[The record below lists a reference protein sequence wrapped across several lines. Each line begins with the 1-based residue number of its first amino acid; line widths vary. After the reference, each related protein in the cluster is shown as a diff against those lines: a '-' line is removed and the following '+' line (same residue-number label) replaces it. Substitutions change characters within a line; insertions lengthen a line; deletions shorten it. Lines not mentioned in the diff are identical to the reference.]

1 MISDFFA
8 SAIAW
13 LLLNLLRYKEVAV
26 FEGFGSVGNYL
37 LSANVLRG
45 QVLLPFF
52 WLAIFWFSGYYNQPF
67 GKSRLTEFFTTLLST
82 IVGTILVFFIL
93 FINDLP
99 DHFEVYYQLFFAL
112 LGLQFLFVYVPRLL
126 ITQRG
131 LRKVAS
137 REWTTSALIIGVGSK
152 AQHVAQ
158 NLYTQGYRIV
168 GYIPD
173 DEKTEITV
181 PLNEVVGTLDNLSE
195 VIVDNDVE
203 EIVVAVESPGN
214 SRMLSILY
222 PLYRYKVPVKVLAD
236 HDTFLSHARIKTIRG
251 VPLVDVTDNNFSE
264 SEKNIKIFLDK
275 FCSIVFML
283 LFSPLYLYI
292 MWRVKKESDGPIIFR
307 QERIGYRGE
316 PFTIYKF
323 RTMYV
328 NAEEEGPSLS
338 SENDS
343 RITPFGRFLRKYRLD
358 ELPQF
363 WNVLKGDMSLVGP
376 RPERRYYI
384 DRIVEKAPFYYLL
397 HNVRPGITSLGMVKY
412 GYAGTVDQM
421 IERLGY
427 DLIYYD
433 NMSLTLD
440 VTILIFTVRT
450 VVTGKG
456 V

>member
-1 MISDFFA
+1 
-8 SAIAW
+8 
-13 LLLNLLRYKEVAV
+13 
-26 FEGFGSVGNYL
+26 
-37 LSANVLRG
+37 
-45 QVLLPFF
+45 
-52 WLAIFWFSGYYNQPF
+52 
-67 GKSRLTEFFTTLLST
+67 
-82 IVGTILVFFIL
+82 
-93 FINDLP
+93 
-99 DHFEVYYQLFFAL
+99 
-112 LGLQFLFVYVPRLL
+112 
-126 ITQRG
+126 
-131 LRKVAS
+131 
-137 REWTTSALIIGVGSK
+137 
-152 AQHVAQ
+152 
-158 NLYTQGYRIV
+158 
-168 GYIPD
+168 
-173 DEKTEITV
+173 
-181 PLNEVVGTLDNLSE
+181 
-195 VIVDNDVE
+195 
-203 EIVVAVESPGN
+203 
-214 SRMLSILY
+214 MLSILY

-251 VPLVDVTDNNFSE
+251 VPLVDVTNNNFSE
-264 SEKNIKIFLDK
+264 SEKNIKLFLDK
-275 FCSIVFML
+275 FCSILFML